1 MKKGIEMIRQY
12 RMIEEGDHVVAGVSG
27 GPDSVYLLFL
37 LTEYKKNVPF
47 SISVVHVEHGIRG
60 QESKEDAQFVRQLCM
75 RMKIPFFLFETDVQM
90 EAKVRKISTEEA
102 GRMIRYEAFDEICH
116 KYGANKI
123 AIAHNEEDQAETILW
138 NLSRGSGLAGLCG
151 MQPVRGNLIRPLLT
165 TSRVEIEKWLEEN
178 GVETR
183 QDKTNLEEIYTRNK
197 IRHQIIP
204 RLKSGINAQAVRHIA
219 EAGQKIQR
227 AESFL
232 QKMTDQAEE
241 QCLEREENC
250 VKIRLELFLKQEPII
265 QEYLIRRAIHA
276 LADSLKDVTNRH
288 IEALLKI
295 ANGAE
300 QSQTNLPGGVRGKK
314 EKGFLILTSS
324 EFQREEKKKNI
335 FIEVDVPSVVY
346 LENSMAEFTL
356 EEMKYQRIP
365 EKSYTK
371 WIDYDTIKS
380 RLILRSRLPGDYLI
394 INKEGGKKKLK
405 DYLIDM
411 KVPREERDS
420 ILLLADG
427 SHILWVVG
435 FRISEAC
442 KVKEGTKH
450 LLKIKITKEN
460 EYGTQD

>member
-60 QESKEDAQFVRQLCM
+60 QESKEDAQFVKQLCR
-75 RMKIPFFLFETDVQM
+75 RMKIPFFLFETDVQT
-90 EAKVRKISTEEA
+90 EARNKKISTEEA
-102 GRMIRYEAFDEICH
+102 GRMIRYEAFDEICQ

-123 AIAHNEEDQAETILW
+123 AIAHNEDDQAETILW

-151 MQPVRGNLIRPLLT
+151 MQPVRGRLIRPLLT
-165 TSRVEIEKWLEEN
+165 TSRAEIEKWLEEN
-178 GVETR
+178 RVETR

-204 RLKSGINAQAVRHIA
+204 KLKSGINAQAVRHIA
-219 EAGQKIQR
+219 EAGQKIQK
-227 AESFL
+227 AEAFL

-250 VKIRLELFLKQEPII
+250 VKIRLEPFFNQEQII
-265 QEYLIRRAIHA
+265 QEYLIRRAIHS
-276 LADSLKDVTNRH
+276 LSDSLKDITNRH
-288 IEALLKI
+288 VEALMKI
-295 ANGAE
+295 ACGTE
-300 QSQTNLPGGVRGKK
+300 QGQTNLPEGLRGKK
-314 EKGFLILTSS
+314 EKEFLILTSPK
-324 EFQREEKKKNI
+324 FQREEKKKNI
-335 FIEVDVPSVVY
+335 FIEVDVPSVIY

-380 RLILRSRLPGDYLI
+380 RLILRSRLPGDYLV

-411 KVPREERDS
+411 KVPREKRDS

-427 SHILWVVG
+427 SHILWVIG

-450 LLKIKITKEN
+450 ILKIKITKEN